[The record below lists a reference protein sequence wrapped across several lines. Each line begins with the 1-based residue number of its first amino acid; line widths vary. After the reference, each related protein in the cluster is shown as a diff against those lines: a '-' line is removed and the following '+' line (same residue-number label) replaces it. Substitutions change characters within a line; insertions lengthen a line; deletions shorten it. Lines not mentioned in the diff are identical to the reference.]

1 MKSLQSLEDENG
13 ILKAWLTL
21 WVLQIHSSVTRGQEP
36 IKLKDSVWCSNVWR
50 TRAGTLIS
58 FYDHKRGGRIHL
70 PKPPP
75 QINTVECYS
84 SKPTETSTVCWCRGS
99 ERFST
104 EKLLRIHSW
113 DRDLVKQLTGQRTA
127 SKLITSTRW
136 VGTRARDIVMWYWS
150 VAILFCQLSVDPIVN
165 VQYKRCG
172 FAKTRLRYLSLPFD
186 SLPYPLAKIKFHHS
200 RDRGNRKLQ
209 TKQRGEEKM
218 RDYRQRPSFWL
229 YGRCSRNV

>member
-1 MKSLQSLEDENG
+1 MPWQWK
-13 ILKAWLTL
+13 
-21 WVLQIHSSVTRGQEP
+21 VLHWKTAS
-36 IKLKDSVWCSNVWR
+36 DSFMRSRSHEWHEWS
-50 TRAGTLIS
+50 
-58 FYDHKRGGRIHL
+58 
-70 PKPPP
+70 
-75 QINTVECYS
+75 
-84 SKPTETSTVCWCRGS
+84 
-99 ERFST
+99 
-104 EKLLRIHSW
+104 
-113 DRDLVKQLTGQRTA
+113 QLTGQRTA